1 MVVMVLPFGCRQV
14 CPGVWV
20 RGHEDGGDNDIHSF
34 DCVTSPFSAI
44 QTTNTAGSTTYTQG
58 CDLFD
63 PSTDGFA
70 AALAAAKASDT
81 VVLGLGIE
89 ERRLSSSKAAD
100 GAGKRANP
108 SLNSTSFN
116 QLCYT
121 LENKKNASSAV
132 VAACLADAGMTD
144 GCRCVP

>member
-1 MVVMVLPFGCRQV
+1 M
-14 CPGVWV
+14 WV

-100 GAGKRANP
+100 GAGKRANA
-108 SLNSTSFN
+108 SFKFHKL
-116 QLCYT
+116 QQAAMLSRRRT
-121 LENKKNASSAV
+121 LRPRFV
-132 VAACLADAGMTD
+132 ACLTDEGMTD

>member
-1 MVVMVLPFGCRQV
+1 M
-14 CPGVWV
+14 WV

-34 DCVTSPFSAI
+34 DCVTSPFAAI
-44 QTTNTAGSTTYTQG
+44 QATNTAGSTTYTQG

-63 PSTDGFA
+63 PSTDGLA

-100 GAGKRANP
+100 GAGKSKRSSYPPIPQA
-108 SLNSTSFN
+108 STS
-116 QLCYT
+116 
-121 LENKKNASSAV
+121 SAIYAREEERCFV
-132 VAACLADAGMTD
+132 R
-144 GCRCVP
+144 GC

>member
-1 MVVMVLPFGCRQV
+1 M
-14 CPGVWV
+14 WV

-34 DCVTSPFSAI
+34 DCVTSPFAAI
-44 QTTNTAGSTTYTQG
+44 QATNTGSTTYTQG

-100 GAGKRANP
+100 GAGKSKRFLPVPP
-108 SLNSTSFN
+108 SHKL
-116 QLCYT
+116 QQALLYMYT
-121 LENKKNASSAV
+121 LEEE
-132 VAACLADAGMTD
+132 
-144 GCRCVP
+144 RCFVRYIR

>member
-1 MVVMVLPFGCRQV
+1 M
-14 CPGVWV
+14 WV

-44 QTTNTAGSTTYTQG
+44 QTTNAAGSTTYTQG

-100 GAGKRANP
+100 GAG
-108 SLNSTSFN
+108 TSERFFHFHK
-116 QLCYT
+116 LCYT

-132 VAACLADAGMTD
+132 VAACLADEGMTD

>member
-1 MVVMVLPFGCRQV
+1 M
-14 CPGVWV
+14 WV

-34 DCVTSPFSAI
+34 DCVTSPFAAI
-44 QTTNTAGSTTYTQG
+44 QATNTAGSTTYTQG

-100 GAGKRANP
+100 GAGKSERFLP
-108 SLNSTSFN
+108 SHKL
-116 QLCYT
+116 QQALVYT
-121 LENKKNASSAV
+121 LEKKNASCAV
-132 VAACLADAGMTD
+132 VD
-144 GCRCVP
+144 CVSY

>member
-1 MVVMVLPFGCRQV
+1 M
-14 CPGVWV
+14 WV

-34 DCVTSPFSAI
+34 DCVTSPFAAI
-44 QTTNTAGSTTYTQG
+44 QATNTAGSTTYTQG

-100 GAGKRANP
+100 GAGKSERSSFLP
-108 SLNSTSFN
+108 SHKLQQALLYNILSRRR
-116 QLCYT
+116 T
-121 LENKKNASSAV
+121 LLRPRLLT
-132 VAACLADAGMTD
+132 ACLTD
-144 GCRCVP
+144 LGSG

>member
-1 MVVMVLPFGCRQV
+1 M
-14 CPGVWV
+14 WV

-34 DCVTSPFSAI
+34 DCVTSPFAAI
-44 QTTNTAGSTTYTQG
+44 QATNTAGSTTYTQG

-100 GAGKRANP
+100 GAGKSEP
-108 SLNSTSFN
+108 SFHFN
-116 QLCYT
+116 KLQPALLYS
-121 LENKKNASSAV
+121 LEEERFV
-132 VAACLADAGMTD
+132 RGLLRVLLT
-144 GCRCVP
+144 RE

>member
-1 MVVMVLPFGCRQV
+1 MGCRQV

-20 RGHEDGGDNDIHSF
+20 RGHEDGGDNDIYSF

-44 QTTNTAGSTTYTQG
+44 QTTNAAGSTTYTQG

-100 GAGKRANP
+100 GAGKSEHFLPVPP
-108 SLNSTSFN
+108 SHKL
-116 QLCYT
+116 QQALLYMYT
-121 LENKKNASSAV
+121 LEEERFV
-132 VAACLADAGMTD
+132 R
-144 GCRCVP
+144 GC